1 MFSVEFHEN
10 RINSRRS
17 NRKSV
22 FEKILK
28 KMGIIPEII
37 CSHGKNNIFNVRKIA
52 IYVHSLLLDYISVIK
67 SLY

>member
-37 CSHGKNNIFNVRKIA
+37 CSHDKNNIFNVRKTA
-52 IYVHSLLLDYISVIK
+52 IMYTLYFWIISVIK